1 MDIFCTLTVSGREG
15 SICRFARNMYV
26 EDNLWPPFDLNRLVP
41 RELLGPPEVWGSPGG
56 AIHVR
61 CADTTARPLV
71 LNFESRQDEPG
82 ELVRKLSELYPE
94 LVFALEY
101 FAEHYWFFGW
111 TVFMAGKI
119 GDGFFSS
126 DPYLF
131 HGLHTDHAYRER
143 ELGHPEVALIHG
155 VEATEWG
162 VRYMAASRAICRRS
176 ANAVGLADE
185 VREME
190 SHSRHVGEVDP
201 DIEDSIPALY
211 RRVIS
216 LDEFTQ
222 KVSFHQAKVACR
234 LAVEHAL
241 DALAASQMEAPK

>member
-1 MDIFCTLTVSGREG
+1 MDIFCTLTVKGPEG
-15 SICRFARNMYV
+15 SIRRLADRMYLD
-26 EDNLWPPFDLNRLVP
+26 DNLWPPFGLNQLVP
-41 RELLGPPEVWGSPGG
+41 RGSLGPSEAWGSPCG
-56 AIHVR
+56 AIGVH

-71 LNFESRQDEPG
+71 LQFESRQDEPG
-82 ELVRKLSELYPE
+82 ELVRKLSEQHPE
-94 LVFALEY
+94 LVFALEF

-111 TVFMAGKI
+111 TVFFAGEVR
-119 GDGFFSS
+119 DRFCSS

-143 ELGHPEVALIHG
+143 ELEHPEVATIDS

-201 DIEDSIPALY
+201 DTEASIPAMH
-211 RRVIS
+211 RSVIS

-234 LAVEHAL
+234 MAVERAFEAQAAMQKGAL
-241 DALAASQMEAPK
+241 